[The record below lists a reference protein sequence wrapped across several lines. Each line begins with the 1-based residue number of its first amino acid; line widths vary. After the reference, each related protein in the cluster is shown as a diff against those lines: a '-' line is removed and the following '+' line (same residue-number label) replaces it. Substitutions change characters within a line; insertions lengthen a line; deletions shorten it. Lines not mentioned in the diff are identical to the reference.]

1 VPIKSFLNRFK
12 VAKTMQGAV
21 SEDMETT
28 SAQGRRARPI
38 KKSELTALF
47 QTVLEE
53 KRDDLPAGRK

>member
-1 VPIKSFLNRFK
+1 MQIKTFLNRFK
-12 VAKTMQGAV
+12 AAKSVQDAV
-21 SEDMETT
+21 SEDMDT
-28 SAQGRRARPI
+28 SLAQGRRVSPI

>member
-1 VPIKSFLNRFK
+1 MQIRTFLNRFK
-12 VAKTMQGAV
+12 AAKPVRGAV
-21 SEDMETT
+21 SEDMDAT
-28 SAQGRRARPI
+28 SALGRRVPPI